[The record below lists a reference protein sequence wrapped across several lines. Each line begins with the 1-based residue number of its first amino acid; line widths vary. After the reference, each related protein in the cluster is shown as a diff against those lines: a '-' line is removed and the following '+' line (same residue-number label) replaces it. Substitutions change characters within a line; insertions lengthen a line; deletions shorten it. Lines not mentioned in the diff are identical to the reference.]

1 MLAAPF
7 FGRYQ
12 KARIIGRKGD
22 HASPP
27 VARHDAIPDIIL
39 HDPQYCVQVAIR
51 VGMLSLL
58 TVDNLS
64 EV

>member
-1 MLAAPF
+1 
-7 FGRYQ
+7 
-12 KARIIGRKGD
+12 
-22 HASPP
+22 
-27 VARHDAIPDIIL
+27 AIPDIIL